1 MQILW
6 NNHITALLKT
16 RSHSNMKQAR
26 LICEAWN
33 NLDTCTLLSSWI
45 SFSRENLL
53 LTKVSLGKINNSQ
66 DLNGLQ
72 LESKQNFTSCT
83 VKILWDEQMPSPLLL
98 CLHVKWRSA
107 KSRQPVLTS
116 LYRSVYIVWK
126 SFTCGRRVDEHLLCR
141 LVNKGLY
148 GVGKHA
154 HWLQISRSWQLLFM
168 PVMKLVPWTMDRA
181 AHCKIHP

>member
-107 KSRQPVLTS
+107 KNETACSDI
-116 LYRSVYIVWK
+116 IVPFGIHVWG
-126 SFTCGRRVDEHLLCR
+126 SFMCGRHVGKHLLCR
-141 LVNKGLY
+141 LVNKGLN
-148 GVGKHA
+148 GVGKHVHLA
-154 HWLQISRSWQLLFM
+154 LSANR
-168 PVMKLVPWTMDRA
+168 
-181 AHCKIHP
+181 